1 MREIVLSKTAAIKLE
16 NLLNYLEDEWSSRVK
31 QKFI

>member
-16 NLLNYLEDEWSSRVK
+16 NLLNYLEDEWSS
-31 QKFI
+31 